1 MKLAAG
7 AVLELLIS
15 SACQGSDL
23 EPCPPQVYREVA
35 KPSGS
40 GGDPEPRPLLDQD
53 GARRA
58 ECMVPA
64 VDLDFARAF
73 DADEENVPLIV
84 DLLGHHFSWI
94 PCEQRG
100 VEILTCGAPQWA
112 VPLPAGQVDDRAAL
126 VDGLQG
132 SRGECK
138 AFEVFVGDDL
148 LDEWEELALLEA
160 NVLFEQL
167 SEPIENFRLD
177 APSLN

>member
-1 MKLAAG
+1 MF
-7 AVLELLIS
+7 
-15 SACQGSDL
+15 
-23 EPCPPQVYREVA
+23 
-35 KPSGS
+35 
-40 GGDPEPRPLLDQD
+40 
-53 GARRA
+53 
-58 ECMVPA
+58 PA
-64 VDLDFARAF
+64 VDLDCARAF

-84 DLLGHHFSWI
+84 DVLGQQFSWI
-94 PCEQRG
+94 PREQSG

-112 VPLPAGQVDDRAAL
+112 APLPAGQVDDRAAL

-148 LDEWEELALLEA
+148 LDEWEELALLEP